1 MIPPMYTIYTQ
12 NSCGYC
18 HLAKNLMN
26 DNGIAFIEVSL
37 EHDQEARIMLKEMK
51 CRTVPQIFD
60 GELHIGGYTELV
72 DYLNQAP

>member
-1 MIPPMYTIYTQ
+1 MIYTIYTRPL
-12 NSCGYC
+12 CGYC
-18 HLAKNLMN
+18 DAAKELMKECN
-26 DNGIAFIEVSL
+26 ISFNEISID
-37 EHDQEARIMLKEMK
+37 HDQDARKMLKEMK

>member
-12 NSCGYC
+12 SSCGYC

-26 DNGIAFIEVSL
+26 DKGIAFIEVSI

-51 CRTVPQIFD
+51 CKTVPQIFH
-60 GELHIGGYTELV
+60 GELHIGGYTELTE
-72 DYLNQAP
+72 YLNQAP

>member
-1 MIPPMYTIYTQ
+1 MIPPLYTIYTQ
-12 NSCGYC
+12 DSCGYC

-51 CRTVPQIFD
+51 CRTVPQIFN